1 MKVQSKSIAP
11 IKMSNFRSRKNET
24 YFINGV
30 SEYLTGSVH
39 VDQIVSQ
46 RGTPGKLF
54 FVPTKAEM

>member
-46 RGTPGKLF
+46 SGTPGKLY
-54 FVPTKAEM
+54 TGRTC